1 MKKNLFILLFTL
13 AAIGLMQAQ
22 RMLPKQKGLE
32 INTGTLDFK
41 NSSQNCYFNI
51 GLTVNA
57 RGGNYQILALEYAL
71 EHSIYKQLKIPH
83 ETYTAQAGYS
93 IYLLGDAG
101 RNISLNT
108 AMTGIIGYETI
119 NGGTTALSDGAKI
132 LSEANFIYGLGGR
145 LSLETYLSDHFVFLV
160 HASIKL
166 FWGTSLE
173 QFRPSTGLGLR
184 YNF

>member
-1 MKKNLFILLFTL
+1 MKKNLFIILFALTG
-13 AAIGLMQAQ
+13 IGFVQAQ

-32 INTGTLDFK
+32 INTGTLDFE
-41 NSSQNCYFNI
+41 NPAQNCYFNI
-51 GLTVNA
+51 GLTINA
-57 RGGNYQILALEYAL
+57 RGGNYQILALEYVL
-71 EHSIYKQLKIPH
+71 EHSIYKQLKIPK
-83 ETYTAQAGYS
+83 ETYTAQGGYN
-93 IYLLGDAG
+93 IYLLGDAA

-119 NGGTTALSDGAKI
+119 NNGTAVLSDGAKI
-132 LSEANFIYGLGGR
+132 LSEENFIYGLGSR
-145 LSLETYLSDHFVFLV
+145 LSLETYLSDHFVFLL
-160 HASIKL
+160 HASVKL